1 MLIKQALDG
10 RVRARAGLYQAGGAY
25 GFRDQLQ
32 DMLFLM
38 HYEPARAREHILR
51 AAARQFEAGDVMHW
65 WHMPYMGVRTHIS
78 DDRLFLP
85 FVTAAY
91 VGLTGDRSVLFES
104 VPYLRNVEIP
114 EGAEDWYGAG
124 EVSAETGT
132 MHDHCMRAF
141 HRSASLTGEH
151 GLALMGSGDWNDS
164 MNRVGARGKGE
175 SVWLSEF
182 LCVAAERYAEVAPD
196 EADRAWLNAL
206 SAQMKAAVEEF
217 GWDGA
222 WYLRAYTDE
231 GRTLGSASGQA
242 CRIDALS
249 QAWAALAGLEETRV
263 RRALDAA
270 WENLVDEEH
279 GVAKLLTPPFDGG
292 EIDPGYIRAYPP
304 GVRENGGQYTHG
316 ACWLLLAYIRTGQG
330 RRAHRLLR
338 LLNPVNH
345 ARTRREADVYRVE
358 PYVIAADVY
367 GEPPHA
373 GRGGWTW
380 YTGAASWYALCMLAL
395 LGYERHGDEVRL
407 NALLGD
413 WPEAEARLQFGGSEY
428 RLLCRADARAV
439 TLDGV
444 PVLGDF
450 VRLQDDGARHEAVFP
465 PRDEAA
471 SAPDYAANDNI
482 PNTFFR

>member
-1 MLIKQALDG
+1 M
-10 RVRARAGLYQAGGAY
+10 
-25 GFRDQLQ
+25 
-32 DMLFLM
+32 
-38 HYEPARAREHILR
+38 
-51 AAARQFEAGDVMHW
+51 
-65 WHMPYMGVRTHIS
+65 
-78 DDRLFLP
+78 
-85 FVTAAY
+85 
-91 VGLTGDRSVLFES
+91 
-104 VPYLRNVEIP
+104 
-114 EGAEDWYGAG
+114 
-124 EVSAETGT
+124 
-132 MHDHCMRAF
+132 
-141 HRSASLTGEH
+141 
-151 GLALMGSGDWNDS
+151 
-164 MNRVGARGKGE
+164 
-175 SVWLSEF
+175 
-182 LCVAAERYAEVAPD
+182 
-196 EADRAWLNAL
+196 
-206 SAQMKAAVEEF
+206 
-217 GWDGA
+217 
-222 WYLRAYTDE
+222 
-231 GRTLGSASGQA
+231 
-242 CRIDALS
+242 
-249 QAWAALAGLEETRV
+249 

-413 WPEAEARLQFGGSEY
+413 WP
-428 RLLCRADARAV
+428 
-439 TLDGV
+439 T
-444 PVLGDF
+444 
-450 VRLQDDGARHEAVFP
+450 
-465 PRDEAA
+465 RDLV
-471 SAPDYAANDNI
+471 
-482 PNTFFR
+482 